1 MNFLDIIKKLKTMN
15 KDDALVINCETKE
28 LSDNFILN
36 LDSYST
42 KINIINMENF
52 IEYDKFKNYKDKT
65 CYFLTKKL
73 DKEFVLEFADIEYSV
88 KHNHIVYKYEFLT
101 GIDWDKLTN
110 SIEDTNENNT
120 TKEFQNMNQRLER
133 IENYL
138 KEVSNKL
145 DNLQITL

>member
-36 LDSYST
+36 LDLYST

-52 IEYDKFKNYKDKT
+52 IEYDKFKKYKDKT

-88 KHNHIVYKYEFLT
+88 KHNHNVYKYEFLT
-101 GIDWDKLTN
+101 GIDWDKLIN

-120 TKEFQNMNQRLER
+120 TKECQNMNQRLER